1 MIHITTFDSAFAG
14 SLPHTHKL
22 LAAANLVVH
31 PGVARVVLH
40 GSRGLAGGYR
50 PDSDVDL
57 SLIVDLPQG
66 ESFEHELNQVVRTSF
81 DHWQAAVELDMAVIF
96 DIKGCELRCFD
107 QTTWQERVC
116 RLGGV
121 DCFGMY
127 KIQKG
132 FHGMVSGAGIR
143 VELMY
148 PCITIWQR

>member
-1 MIHITTFDSAFAG
+1 MIPITTYETSFAG

-22 LAAANLVVH
+22 LTAANLVVH
-31 PGVARVVLH
+31 PSVSRVVLH
-40 GSRGLAGGYR
+40 GSRGLAGGYH

-57 SLIVDLPQG
+57 SLIVDPPQG
-66 ESFEHELNQVVRTSF
+66 DSFEQELNHVVRTTL
-81 DHWQAAVELDMAVIF
+81 DHWQAAVDIDLAVIF
-96 DIKGCELRCFD
+96 DIKDCNLRCFE
-107 QTTWQERVC
+107 QATWQERVC

-121 DCFGMY
+121 DCFGLY

-132 FHGMVSGAGIR
+132 FQGIVTGAGIR